1 MFVVSKNCKRFNSSV
16 MKHYLTPV
24 TSTAKISVGLIWLFH
39 VSGLCG
45 ILFID
50 RELFLE
56 TTPINLFVTFIM
68 LFVNQTQMDKGV
80 ALAAGFAFV
89 MGFAVEFL
97 GVNYGLIFGEYA
109 YGNNLGLK
117 IGGVPLL
124 IGANWVMLTFI
135 TGAVAALFF
144 DRSPLKAAVFGA
156 FLMVLIDLVIEPV
169 APKFDFWEFAD
180 VTAPLS
186 NYIGWFLV
194 AFPIQWIY
202 QTQVKIKD
210 RVFSFHLVLVQF
222 FFFGAFS
229 LIQLAS

>member
-1 MFVVSKNCKRFNSSV
+1 
-16 MKHYLTPV
+16 MKDYLTPV

-39 VSGLCG
+39 ISGICG

-56 TTPINLFVTFIM
+56 TTPINLFVTFIT
-68 LFVNQTQMDKGV
+68 LFVNQPQMDRGV

-135 TGAVAALFF
+135 TGAVAALFS

-194 AFPIQWIY
+194 AFPIQWVY

>member
-1 MFVVSKNCKRFNSSV
+1 MFVVGKDCKRFNSNA
-16 MKHYLTPV
+16 MKDYLIPV
-24 TSTAKISVGLIWLFH
+24 TNTTKISVGLIWLFH
-39 VSGLCG
+39 ISGLFG

-68 LFVNQTQMDKGV
+68 LFVNQPQMDKGV
-80 ALAAGFAFV
+80 ALAAGFAFIV
-89 MGFAVEFL
+89 GFAVEFL

-117 IGGVPLL
+117 VGGVPLL

-135 TGAVAALFF
+135 TGAVAAIFF
-144 DRSPLKAAVFGA
+144 DTSAIKAAAFGA

-194 AFPIQWIY
+194 AFPIQLVY
-202 QTQVKIKD
+202 QKQVKPKD

>member
-1 MFVVSKNCKRFNSSV
+1 MFVVSKNCKRFNSSA
-16 MKHYLTPV
+16 MKDYLTPV

-39 VSGLCG
+39 ISGICG

-56 TTPINLFVTFIM
+56 TTPINLFVTFIT
-68 LFVNQTQMDKGV
+68 LFVNQPQMDRGV

-135 TGAVAALFF
+135 TGAVAALFS

-222 FFFGAFS
+222 FFFGAFGI
-229 LIQLAS
+229 IQLAS

>member
-1 MFVVSKNCKRFNSSV
+1 
-16 MKHYLTPV
+16 
-24 TSTAKISVGLIWLFH
+24 
-39 VSGLCG
+39 
-45 ILFID
+45 
-50 RELFLE
+50 
-56 TTPINLFVTFIM
+56 M
-68 LFVNQTQMDKGV
+68 LFVNQPQMDRGV

-89 MGFAVEFL
+89 MGFSVEFL
-97 GVNYGLIFGEYA
+97 GVNFGLIFGEYV

-124 IGANWVMLTFI
+124 IGANWVMLAFI
-135 TGAVAALFF
+135 TGAVAAIFF
-144 DRSPLKAAVFGA
+144 DTSALKAAVFGA

-194 AFPIQWIY
+194 AFPIQWVY

-222 FFFGAFS
+222 FFFGVFS

>member
-1 MFVVSKNCKRFNSSV
+1 
-16 MKHYLTPV
+16 MKDYLTPV

-68 LFVNQTQMDKGV
+68 LFVNQPQMDRGV

-89 MGFAVEFL
+89 MGFSVEFL
-97 GVNYGLIFGEYA
+97 GVNFGLIFGEYV

-124 IGANWVMLTFI
+124 IGANWVMLAFI
-135 TGAVAALFF
+135 TGAVAAIFF
-144 DRSPLKAAVFGA
+144 DTSVLKAAVFGA

-194 AFPIQWIY
+194 AFPIQWVY

>member
-1 MFVVSKNCKRFNSSV
+1 
-16 MKHYLTPV
+16 MKDYLTPV

-56 TTPINLFVTFIM
+56 TTPINLFVTFVM
-68 LFVNQTQMDKGV
+68 LFVNQPQMDRGV

-89 MGFAVEFL
+89 MGFSVEFL
-97 GVNYGLIFGEYA
+97 GVNFGLIFGDYV

-124 IGANWVMLTFI
+124 IGANWVMLAFI
-135 TGAVAALFF
+135 TGSVAAIFF
-144 DRSPLKAAVFGA
+144 DTSALKAAVFGA
-156 FLMVLIDLVIEPV
+156 FLMVLIDLIIEPV

-180 VTAPLS
+180 ITAPLS

-194 AFPIQWIY
+194 ALPIQWVY

>member
-1 MFVVSKNCKRFNSSV
+1 
-16 MKHYLTPV
+16 MKDYLTPV

-39 VSGLCG
+39 ISGICG

-68 LFVNQTQMDKGV
+68 LFVNQPQMDRGV

-135 TGAVAALFF
+135 TGAVAALFS

-222 FFFGAFS
+222 FFFGAFGI
-229 LIQLAS
+229 IQLAS

>member
-1 MFVVSKNCKRFNSSV
+1 
-16 MKHYLTPV
+16 MKDYLTPV

-68 LFVNQTQMDKGV
+68 LFVNQPQMDRSV

-89 MGFAVEFL
+89 MGLSVEFL
-97 GVNYGLIFGEYA
+97 GVNFGLIFGDYV

-124 IGANWVMLTFI
+124 IGANWVMLAFI
-135 TGAVAALFF
+135 TGSVAAIFF
-144 DRSPLKAAVFGA
+144 DTSALKAAVFGA
-156 FLMVLIDLVIEPV
+156 FLMVLIDLIIEPV

-180 VTAPLS
+180 ITAPLS

-194 AFPIQWIY
+194 AFPIQWVY

>member
-1 MFVVSKNCKRFNSSV
+1 MRD
-16 MKHYLTPV
+16 YLIPV
-24 TSTAKISVGLIWLFH
+24 TGTAKISVGLIWLFH
-39 VSGLCG
+39 ISGLFG

-50 RELFLE
+50 PELFLE
-56 TTPINLFVTFIM
+56 TTPINLFATFVL
-68 LFVNQTQMDKGV
+68 LFINQPQMDKGV
-80 ALAAGFAFV
+80 ALAAGTAFIV
-89 MGFAVEFL
+89 GMTVELL

-109 YGNNLGLK
+109 YGNNLGIK
-117 IGGVPLL
+117 VGGVPLL

-135 TGAVAALFF
+135 TGAAGAIFF
-144 DRSPLKAAVFGA
+144 NQSAIKAAAFGA

-169 APKFDFWEFAD
+169 APKFDYWEFAN

-194 AFPIQWIY
+194 AFPIQWVY
-202 QTQVKIKD
+202 QTQIKIKD

-222 FFFGAFS
+222 FFFGIFS

>member
-1 MFVVSKNCKRFNSSV
+1 
-16 MKHYLTPV
+16 MKDYLTPV

-68 LFVNQTQMDKGV
+68 LFVNQPQMDRGV

-89 MGFAVEFL
+89 MGFSVEFL
-97 GVNYGLIFGEYA
+97 GVNFGLIFGDYV

-124 IGANWVMLTFI
+124 IGANWVMLAFI
-135 TGAVAALFF
+135 TGSVAAIFF
-144 DRSPLKAAVFGA
+144 DTSALKAAVFGA
-156 FLMVLIDLVIEPV
+156 FLMVLIDLIIEPV

-180 VTAPLS
+180 ITAPLS

-194 AFPIQWIY
+194 ALPIQGVY